1 MTNTMSASTETSGF
15 FHLAFVSRLRLH
27 FLPFCL
33 SPRNSEVDPEA
44 CPVDRPRKP
53 HLTPFYQCVQDHYE
67 TLEQVYQERFEKR
80 YGFWPPCR

>member
-44 CPVDRPRKP
+44 CPVDRTRKP
-53 HLTPFYQCVQDHYE
+53 HLEVIVVDDRSKDRTMQI
-67 TLEQVYQERFEKR
+67 LEGIEREHAL
-80 YGFWPPCR
+80 W